1 MFLSKSRSG
10 VYQLYY
16 RDPTGQRQKV
26 STRTTSKVHAV
37 EFLRNFKVENTEA
50 AKPLTERLQQFAEEF
65 LEYAKVTFSPLTCDM
80 YKRSFA
86 YLQAHVGDKYLNEIT
101 PREMDLF
108 KAKRLSQVRPA
119 SVNIELRC
127 LKAAFTTAI
136 RWKLLMENPCGGIR
150 MANFPEEAPIFLT
163 VEEFQELL
171 STIEVP
177 WLKEVVLFAALTGLR
192 RGEIVNLRWTQVDLD
207 RRVLNIQS
215 AGNFKTKKGKRR
227 TVPLHSV
234 ALMLLRKKAQ
244 ESEDFVFTLNGH
256 RLYEDWITRLF
267 KRYVRKANVKDKRIH
282 FHSLRHYAESRTMPS
297 DDGPARTEMRMA
309 PFHSA

>member
-37 EFLRNFKVENTEA
+37 EFLRNFKVENSEA
-50 AKPLTERLQQFAEEF
+50 TKPLKERLQQFAEEF
-65 LEYAKVTFSPLTCDM
+65 LEYAKVTYSPLTCDM

-86 YLQAHVGDKYLNEIT
+86 YLQAQVGDKYLNEIT
-101 PREMDLF
+101 PRELDLF

-136 RWKLLMENPCGGIR
+136 RWKLLMENPYRGIR
-150 MANFPEEAPIFLT
+150 MATFPEEAPIFLT
-163 VEEFQELL
+163 AEEFQELL

-192 RGEIVNLRWTQVDLD
+192 R
-207 RRVLNIQS
+207 
-215 AGNFKTKKGKRR
+215 
-227 TVPLHSV
+227 
-234 ALMLLRKKAQ
+234 
-244 ESEDFVFTLNGH
+244 
-256 RLYEDWITRLF
+256 
-267 KRYVRKANVKDKRIH
+267 
-282 FHSLRHYAESRTMPS
+282 
-297 DDGPARTEMRMA
+297 
-309 PFHSA
+309 